1 MCSKFS
7 LLFCFA
13 VNVGIVLSSEILFIS
28 YAPQWSH
35 QSVLRVIYRD
45 LSLKGH
51 KVTALTIFPF
61 NDTSLTNLTEIDWSH
76 SHHIVK
82 EVLQVDRKLQQEKM
96 SVEVLKY
103 AINALRNIT
112 EENFR
117 SPFMRQL
124 VADKTR
130 KFEAVIVEN
139 YGSPYYAFAEKFNC
153 PLILV
158 SSMPGTTYVYNV
170 MGMPDHPVLY
180 PDPNIG
186 LVGKLTFYQRVF
198 SVIYNIW
205 YDHLIRPELE
215 KVNIENRGRF
225 GEGVSTLDK
234 LNERTALFISTSIP
248 GFHTPRAVVPNF
260 VTVNGL
266 HIVPEKVLPMV
277 SFFVRFSF
285 GFFFCCGLFTIN

>member
-1 MCSKFS
+1 MCSKSF
-7 LLFCFA
+7 LLLCFV
-13 VNVGIVLSSEILFIS
+13 VNVGIVLSAQILFIT

-51 KVTALTIFPF
+51 NVTALTIFPF

-76 SHHIVK
+76 SYYIAKDVF
-82 EVLQVDRKLQQEKM
+82 QVDRKLQQENM

-103 AINALRNIT
+103 AIDVLRNIT
-112 EENFR
+112 EDNFR
-117 SPFMRQL
+117 SPFMQQL
-124 VADKTR
+124 VADETR
-130 KFEAVIVEN
+130 KFDAVIVEN
-139 YGSPYYAFAEKFNC
+139 YGTRFYAFSEKFNC

-170 MGMPDHPVLY
+170 MGVPDHPVLY

-186 LVGKLTFYQRVF
+186 LVGKLTFYQRLF

-205 YDHLIRPELE
+205 FERLIRPELE
-215 KVNIENRGRF
+215 MVNVDNRAHF
-225 GEGVSTLDK
+225 GQDVSTLDE

-248 GFHTPRAVVPNF
+248 GFHKPRALVPNF

-266 HIVPEKVLPMV
+266 HIVPEKVLPKV
-277 SFFVRFSF
+277 SFLIQFSF
-285 GFFFCCGLFTIN
+285 SCDVFTIN